1 MRQAPQNLTMSLPE
15 TLPSPQSNFF
25 DLLLKYWPIIAA
37 FVVIVLGYGTIQSN
51 LKELQTRIAANEA
64 ATLTANASYA
74 DLSGDIKG
82 INAKLDILL
91 KKSQLY

>member
-1 MRQAPQNLTMSLPE
+1 MWQASQKLTMSSLPE
-15 TLPSPQSNFF
+15 MPPSQGNM
-25 DLLLKYWPIIAA
+25 LEMILRYWPIIAG

-82 INAKLDILL
+82 INAKLDIIL
-91 KKSQLY
+91 KKNDL